1 MPCYLKNSCKAQVSG
16 WNRQLVITVIWIILK
31 QTQHL
36 KTKFW
41 KRNLKLKNPTRGFT
55 GHWESRKKK
64 YITLF
69 ELLTQLLKFKLK
81 DMTEL
86 LSWRLHESKDNQN
99 ILFLK
104 KKKTINSF
112 ILTWSALLDLA
123 TVPDEFS
130 LLPVFLN
137 KQIPP
142 TYQYLRKTLK
152 IWVGKKREH
161 SSLFSTSEATLLKGQ
176 SKLTAIE
183 TPNS

>member
-41 KRNLKLKNPTRGFT
+41 KRNLKLKNPTKGFT

-86 LSWRLHESKDNQN
+86 LSWRLHENKDNQN

-104 KKKTINSF
+104 KKKENNKLFYPYLISIAWFGNSSRWIF
-112 ILTWSALLDLA
+112 
-123 TVPDEFS
+123 
-130 LLPVFLN
+130 
-137 KQIPP
+137 PP
-142 TYQYLRKTLK
+142 SCVLK
-152 IWVGKKREH
+152 
-161 SSLFSTSEATLLKGQ
+161 
-176 SKLTAIE
+176 
-183 TPNS
+183 